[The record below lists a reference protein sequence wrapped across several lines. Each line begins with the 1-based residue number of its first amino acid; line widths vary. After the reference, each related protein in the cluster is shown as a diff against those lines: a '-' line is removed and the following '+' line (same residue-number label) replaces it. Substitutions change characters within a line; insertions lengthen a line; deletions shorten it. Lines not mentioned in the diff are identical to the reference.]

1 MLLKSWTLTTT
12 TLFLLTATAQV
23 TAAPTLA
30 DCKKL
35 TDNFARLN
43 CYDQMGLA
51 TEKTAVAPAAP
62 QAAAPVVS
70 IAPAPTSV
78 PVQATTPAP
87 APLVTPNPA
96 QATVTVVNVEDEFG
110 MTKKKPAEVVEEIDG
125 KVTAFERNKYD
136 KLVVTLENRQVW
148 RQTDSDYIDMKIG
161 DVVVIKKA
169 SFGSFLMSNGRD
181 NRKIRVKRV
190 E

>member
-43 CYDQMGLA
+43 CYDQLGLA

-78 PVQATTPAP
+78 PVQATTPTP
-87 APLVTPNPA
+87 VVTPNPA

-110 MTKKKPAEVVEEIDG
+110 MTK
-125 KVTAFERNKYD
+125 
-136 KLVVTLENRQVW
+136 L
-148 RQTDSDYIDMKIG
+148 
-161 DVVVIKKA
+161 KA
-169 SFGSFLMSNGRD
+169 SGSGRR
-181 NRKIRVKRV
+181 N
-190 E
+190 